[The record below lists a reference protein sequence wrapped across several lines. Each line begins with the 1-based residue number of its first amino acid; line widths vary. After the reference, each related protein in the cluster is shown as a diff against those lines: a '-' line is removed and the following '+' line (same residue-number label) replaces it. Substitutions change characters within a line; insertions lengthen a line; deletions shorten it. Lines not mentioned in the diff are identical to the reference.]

1 MLQARIQHAS
11 LPKHFQHSRTTM
23 EEMKKLEIWKNS
35 NWKKM
40 EKLNVIFNR
49 RCFVKATPVNSSISW
64 MYVCVWITHFEKVQ
78 IANIVNISTVSFMID
93 VKFCILLL
101 LIMPNKT

>member
-23 EEMKKLEIWKNS
+23 EKMKKLEIWKNS

-40 EKLNVIFNR
+40 EKLNVIFY
-49 RCFVKATPVNSSISW
+49 SI
-64 MYVCVWITHFEKVQ
+64 
-78 IANIVNISTVSFMID
+78 
-93 VKFCILLL
+93 ILL
-101 LIMPNKT
+101 MCAYSTSVARTRMWHQQQQNPT

>member
-40 EKLNVIFNR
+40 EKLNVIFY
-49 RCFVKATPVNSSISW
+49 SI
-64 MYVCVWITHFEKVQ
+64 
-78 IANIVNISTVSFMID
+78 
-93 VKFCILLL
+93 ILLMCAYSL
-101 LIMPNKT
+101 SVAKAGMWYVPYQQQQKSYINHCL

>member
-1 MLQARIQHAS
+1 MLQARIQYAS

-40 EKLNVIFNR
+40 EKLNVIFY
-49 RCFVKATPVNSSISW
+49 SI
-64 MYVCVWITHFEKVQ
+64 
-78 IANIVNISTVSFMID
+78 
-93 VKFCILLL
+93 ILL
-101 LIMPNKT
+101 MCAYSTSVARTRMWHQQQQNPT